1 MAPSFPLISH
11 SGHNI
16 QTEKLIEQTFRFRL
30 RTISCLLCN
39 FVPNASIFTLSEA
52 SCLLSSNICASESS
66 NFWISAFTLSFFS
79 CWYFPIEN
87 LGFLL
92 LAANGGLKTPWFIF
106 AKTRQKW
113 RIHTYLMNT
122 EIELKSYHFRFFI
135 KVLYTPKKA
144 SRKWSPETLAS
155 HLALHFRLLSYH
167 FFLIHRAR
175 IYLITHR
182 QKANEFNSSK
192 VTATTALLVPVFQ
205 NIG

>member
-16 QTEKLIEQTFRFRL
+16 QTEKLIEQTVRFRL

-39 FVPNASIFTLSEA
+39 FVPNASILTLSA
-52 SCLLSSNICASESS
+52 ATCLLSSNICASASS
-66 NFWISAFTLSFFS
+66 NFWISAFTLSFLS

-106 AKTRQKW
+106 AKRRQKR
-113 RIHTYLMNT
+113 RINTYLMNT
-122 EIELKSYHFRFFI
+122 EIELTSYHFRFFI

-144 SRKWSPETLAS
+144 SRKWSPETLATVTW
-155 HLALHFRLLSYH
+155 LCIFASY
-167 FFLIHRAR
+167 R
-175 IYLITHR
+175 IT
-182 QKANEFNSSK
+182 FS
-192 VTATTALLVPVFQ
+192 
-205 NIG
+205 